1 MFKDWKTPTD
11 KDFEKMIEHD
21 IENWNI
27 PRFVKDQ
34 KRLSAVYKV
43 FQKHIKQLFYI
54 LVSC

>member
-43 FQKHIKQLFYI
+43 F
-54 LVSC
+54 